1 MNLEGTWYVI
11 ASNFPMWTGGRR
23 TEPRFIYSNVR
34 TVGGRTCFDDT
45 VAYMEG
51 GRAKTIVGVDTEL
64 SPRRYQWRGRGW
76 LRFFTSQWEII
87 SVSADEQCLALSF
100 SKTWVTPAGIDII
113 ARSPAISDEAWLSI
127 HEAIGAPALTRL
139 GLR

>member
-11 ASNFPMWTGGRR
+11 ATNFPMWTGGRR
-23 TEPRFIYSNVR
+23 TEPRFLYSNVR
-34 TVGGRTCFDDT
+34 TVEGRTCFDDT
-45 VAYMEG
+45 VAYVEG

-76 LRFFTSQWEII
+76 LKFFTSQWEII
-87 SVSADEQCLALSF
+87 SVSAGEQCLALSF

-113 ARSPAISDEAWLSI
+113 SRTATISDEAWLSI
-127 HEAIGAPALTRL
+127 HGAIGAPALTRL
-139 GLR
+139 GAR